1 MKISNFFINNTI
13 KLNFEFIENLD
24 IINSM
29 KGVQQNSLY
38 HQEGDVHTHTVYV
51 LFKLY
56 YILKDADFN
65 FISIYDKQKLL
76 ITALFHD
83 IGKINTTYFD
93 EKDQEYHCKNHG
105 RVGANLFRQLFI
117 EESDIKAKEEICF
130 MIKHHMFFHK
140 FNKNNEIDVIKLHK
154 IKNSLSGTLF
164 LGFLQLHKADVM
176 CSFKKENY
184 NMKETVREVNEK
196 ITKILYLTIDS
207 ENVLKQYK
215 ETFFGKPIFNLDKP
229 KRNVYIMFGLSGSG
243 KTTFVKKHSNNKKYY
258 HISRDMIRVQL
269 NIGGAKT
276 ENDKVIGSREEEE
289 KVTKLFNDTLIT
301 YLQSNDDL
309 PIYIDNT
316 HMSTVYMENLIE
328 LITAYNVDYKIFA
341 ITSVPVETCMKRRG
355 ITEKDNYIQKQY
367 DKMDVPE
374 PWLCEVEYI

>member
-1 MKISNFFINNTI
+1 MKIRDFFIGNSIELNTEFINN
-13 KLNFEFIENLD
+13 LD
-24 IINSM
+24 VLNSM
-29 KGVQQNSLY
+29 KGVKQNSLY
-38 HQEGDVHTHTVYV
+38 HQEGDVYTHTMLVIQEFSS
-51 LFKLY
+51 L
-56 YILKDADFN
+56 LKN
-65 FISIYDKQKLL
+65 VTPSLLTIYDKQKLL

-117 EESDIKAKEEICF
+117 EENDIKAKEEICF

-140 FNKNNEIDVIKLHK
+140 FDENNKNDLIRLCKIKKSLSFSLFFGFIYLHQADTLCSIKKYNWNILSVNKDITGKVIKLMLLPL
-154 IKNSLSGTLF
+154 NSDAEL
-164 LGFLQLHKADVM
+164 
-176 CSFKKENY
+176 KEY
-184 NMKETVREVNEK
+184 KEK
-196 ITKILYLTIDS
+196 I
-207 ENVLKQYK
+207 
-215 ETFFGKPIFNLDKP
+215 FGKPIFNLDKP
-229 KRNVYIMFGLSGSG
+229 KRYVYIMFGLSGSG
-243 KTTFVKKHSNNKKYY
+243 KTTFVKKHSNNKKHY
-258 HISRDMIRVQL
+258 HISRDMIRAQL
-269 NIGGAKT
+269 NIGGART

-289 KVTKLFNDTLIT
+289 KVTKLFNNTLIS

-316 HMSTVYMENLIE
+316 HLSTVYMENLIE

-374 PWLCEVEYI
+374 PWLCKLEYI

>member
-1 MKISNFFINNTI
+1 MKISDFFINNTI
-13 KLNFEFIENLD
+13 DLNFEFIENLD

-56 YILKDADFN
+56 YILKDVDFN

-130 MIKHHMFFHK
+130 MIKHHMFFHN
-140 FNKNNEIDVIKLHK
+140 FNKNNERDVIKLHK

-164 LGFLQLHKADVM
+164 LGLLQLHKADVM

-184 NMKETVREVNEK
+184 NMKETVKEVNEK
-196 ITKILYLTIDS
+196 ITKIFYLTIDS

-215 ETFFGKPIFNLDKP
+215 ETFFGKAIFNLDKP

-243 KTTFVKKHSNNKKYY
+243 KTTFVKKHSNNKKHY
-258 HISRDMIRVQL
+258 HISRDMIRAQL
-269 NIGGAKT
+269 NIGGART

-289 KVTKLFNDTLIT
+289 KVTKLFNDTLIS

-316 HMSTVYMENLIE
+316 HLSTVYMENLIE